1 MNKAHKSIREII
13 LFSRILLQATFFF
26 SFFINIF
33 GPCALKTLANTFVWL
48 ALASNLSFAKAL
60 PVHHKFTNKFMET
73 ETVNVALGLL
83 RKGIGD
89 IAFRCRRLS
98 FAFHLINLRNLSE
111 SFWMCSSFFLEA
123 EPWLLPWRSP
133 EATKKWLKTN
143 SGMLAGKSMCFLL
156 SEVARAESCHHW
168 FGTCFIYLDEK
179 RIAKLTSIRCCESCD
194 FWSDA
199 KKAGNNAKRLS
210 LCHFKGFKLQTFI
223 DSQLERIWSF
233 FSNTDCQPAT
243 VQDSNTWS
251 VMKLATETGTYL
263 GKALK
268 WYWWHSCAFGSPAT
282 IAFSIKLSAEVRVE
296 RNSKSA
302 RPRVF
307 AAWTNKIKQNQKK
320 NRKLSNLQGHSPAP
334 SLKWAIQEILKICL
348 GLAHFM
354 AKKNHGHSYRSRPGN
369 S

>member
-1 MNKAHKSIREII
+1 M
-13 LFSRILLQATFFF
+13 LLQATFFF

-123 EPWLLPWRSP
+123 KPWLLPWRSP

-143 SGMLAGKSMCFLL
+143 SGMLAGKFYVLPAKWSCKGRIMSSLIRNLLHLPRWETHCYVNFHSLLWKLWFL
-156 SEVARAESCHHW
+156 E
-168 FGTCFIYLDEK
+168 F
-179 RIAKLTSIRCCESCD
+179 
-194 FWSDA
+194 DA

-210 LCHFKGFKLQTFI
+210 LCHFKGFKLQTLHRFTARKNLI
-223 DSQLERIWSF
+223 FCFQHWLSASNRPGLQYLER
-233 FSNTDCQPAT
+233 N
-243 VQDSNTWS
+243 
-251 VMKLATETGTYL
+251 ETGNGNWDL
-263 GKALK
+263 FGKSLEMVLM
-268 WYWWHSCAFGSPAT
+268 AFMCFWVPSYHCLFNQTKCRSP
-282 IAFSIKLSAEVRVE
+282 R
-296 RNSKSA
+296 
-302 RPRVF
+302 
-307 AAWTNKIKQNQKK
+307 WTE
-320 NRKLSNLQGHSPAP
+320 L
-334 SLKWAIQEILKICL
+334 
-348 GLAHFM
+348 
-354 AKKNHGHSYRSRPGN
+354 
-369 S
+369 

>member
-1 MNKAHKSIREII
+1 M
-13 LFSRILLQATFFF
+13 LLQATFFF

-123 EPWLLPWRSP
+123 KPWLLPWRSP

-143 SGMLAGKSMCFLL
+143 SGMLAGKFYVLPAKWSCKGRIMSSLIRNLLHLPRWETHCYVNFHSLLWKLWFL
-156 SEVARAESCHHW
+156 E
-168 FGTCFIYLDEK
+168 F
-179 RIAKLTSIRCCESCD
+179 
-194 FWSDA
+194 DA

-233 FSNTDCQPAT
+233 VSNTDCQPAT

-320 NRKLSNLQGHSPAP
+320 KQKVVKP
-334 SLKWAIQEILKICL
+334 
-348 GLAHFM
+348 
-354 AKKNHGHSYRSRPGN
+354 SRP
-369 S
+369 